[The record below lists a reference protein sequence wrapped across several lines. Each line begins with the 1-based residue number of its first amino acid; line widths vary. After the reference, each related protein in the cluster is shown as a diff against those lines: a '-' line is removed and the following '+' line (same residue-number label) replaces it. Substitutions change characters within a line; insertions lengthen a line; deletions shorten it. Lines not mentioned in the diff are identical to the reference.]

1 LSVSHHR
8 ALRIAVGQ
16 QISINRFFE
25 KSIIIGRQGDN
36 LGLGKFLLFFIG
48 NMKASEATNYYFQ
61 KAAKA
66 LHMQAQLE
74 RILMMPKREIK
85 VECVVE
91 LDNGEVASFRGF
103 RVQHDASRGP
113 MKGGLRYHPEVD
125 FDEVNSL
132 ASLMTWKTAVVNIPY
147 GGAKGGISCDPN
159 KMTHQE
165 LQRITRA
172 FIDEIHDL
180 IGPQLDIPAPDMGTN
195 GQTMAWIVDQYSK
208 YHGWTPAVVTG
219 KPLELGGSEGR
230 EAATG
235 QGVFYA
241 IEALMQDEQKNL
253 ADLTFAIQGFGNVGS
268 FVARFIH
275 EAGGKVVAISDASGA
290 ILNQMGIDVPAL
302 MLHYQAN
309 GTLNEFPGAE
319 PLQRDSLLGIEC
331 DVLIP
336 AALGGVLT
344 KENCKDIRAKYIIEA
359 ANGPTTPEAD
369 DHFRNVGKILLPDIF
384 VNAGGVVVSYFEW
397 VQNIQQFRWRLDRVN
412 TELKSAML
420 DAYRELRAI
429 CKQSDCDFRTA
440 AFQLAIT
447 RVASATALRGL
458 ETDSFCMIK

>member
-1 LSVSHHR
+1 
-8 ALRIAVGQ
+8 
-16 QISINRFFE
+16 
-25 KSIIIGRQGDN
+25 
-36 LGLGKFLLFFIG
+36 
-48 NMKASEATNYYFQ
+48 MKASEATNYYFQ
-61 KAAKA
+61 KAAKV
-66 LHMQAQLE
+66 LRMQSQLE
-74 RILMMPKREIK
+74 RILLLPRREIK

-91 LDNGEVASFRGF
+91 LDNGEVATFRGF
-103 RVQHDASRGP
+103 RVQHDSSRGP

-125 FDEVNSL
+125 YDEVNSL

-159 KMTHQE
+159 KLSHQE

-172 FIDEIHDL
+172 FVDEVHDL

-195 GQTMAWIVDQYSK
+195 AQTMAWIVDQYSK

-241 IEALMQDEQKNL
+241 IEALMQDEQKNIS
-253 ADLTFAIQGFGNVGS
+253 DLTFAIQGFGNVGS
-268 FVARFIH
+268 YVARFLFDVGAKI
-275 EAGGKVVAISDASGA
+275 VAISDAGGA
-290 ILNQMGIDVPAL
+290 ILNQAGINVPAL
-302 MLHYQAN
+302 LLHYQAH
-309 GTLNEFPGAE
+309 GTVAGFHQAE
-319 PLQRDSLLGIEC
+319 ALPRDQLLTVEC
-331 DVLIP
+331 DVIIP

-344 KENCKDIRAKYIIEA
+344 SENCQDVRAKYIIEA

-369 DHFRNVGKILLPDIF
+369 EYLQSAGKILLPDIF
-384 VNAGGVVVSYFEW
+384 ANAGGVVVSYFEW

-412 TELKSAML
+412 AELKSTIL

-429 CKQSDCDFRTA
+429 AKSSDCCFRTA

-458 ETDSFCMIK
+458 ETDSFCMIKP

>member
-1 LSVSHHR
+1 
-8 ALRIAVGQ
+8 
-16 QISINRFFE
+16 
-25 KSIIIGRQGDN
+25 
-36 LGLGKFLLFFIG
+36 
-48 NMKASEATNYYFQ
+48 MKASEATNYYFQ
-61 KAAKA
+61 KAAKE
-66 LHMQAQLE
+66 LQMQTQLE
-74 RILMMPKREIK
+74 RILMMPKREVK

-91 LDNGEVASFRGF
+91 LDSGEVASFRGF

-113 MKGGLRYHPEVD
+113 MKGGLRFHPEVD

-147 GGAKGGISCDPN
+147 GGAKGGINCDPN
-159 KMTHQE
+159 KMSHQE

-172 FIDEIHDL
+172 FIDEVHDL

-195 GQTMAWIVDQYSK
+195 AQTMAWIVDQYSK

-241 IEALMQDEQKNL
+241 IEALMHDEQKNL
-253 ADLTFAIQGFGNVGS
+253 SDLAFAIQGFGNVGS
-268 FVARFIH
+268 YVARFIH
-275 EAGGKVVAISDASGA
+275 EAGGKVVAISDANGA
-290 ILNQMGIDVPAL
+290 LLNQMGIDVNAL
-302 MLHYQAN
+302 MLHYQAT
-309 GTLNEFPGAE
+309 GTLAGFAGAE
-319 PLQRDSLLGIEC
+319 PLARDMLLTIEC

-344 KENCKDIRAKYIIEA
+344 GENCKEIRAQYIIEA

-369 DHFRNVGKILLPDIF
+369 EHFRKAGKILMPDIF

-412 TELKSAML
+412 TELKAAML

-429 CKQSDCDFRTA
+429 AKQSECDFRTA

-458 ETDSFCMIK
+458 ETDSFCMIKT

>member
-1 LSVSHHR
+1 
-8 ALRIAVGQ
+8 
-16 QISINRFFE
+16 
-25 KSIIIGRQGDN
+25 
-36 LGLGKFLLFFIG
+36 
-48 NMKASEATNYYFQ
+48 
-61 KAAKA
+61 
-66 LHMQAQLE
+66 
-74 RILMMPKREIK
+74 
-85 VECVVE
+85 
-91 LDNGEVASFRGF
+91 
-103 RVQHDASRGP
+103 

-125 FDEVNSL
+125 YDEVCSL

-147 GGAKGGISCDPN
+147 GGAKGGISCDAG
-159 KMTHQE
+159 KLSHQE

-172 FIDEIHDL
+172 FVDQIHDL

-241 IEALMQDEQKNL
+241 IEALMHDEQKNL

-275 EAGGKVVAISDASGA
+275 DAGGKVVAVSDASGA
-290 ILNQMGIDVPAL
+290 LLNQMGIDIPNL
-302 MLHYQAN
+302 MAHYQAT
-309 GTLNEFPGAE
+309 GCVSGFAQAQPME
-319 PLQRDSLLGIEC
+319 RDLLLTIDC

-344 KENCKDIRAKYIIEA
+344 GENCQDVKAHYIIEA

-369 DHFRNVGKILLPDIF
+369 EYFRKVGKILVPDIF
-384 VNAGGVVVSYFEW
+384 ANAGGVVVSYFEW

-412 TELKSAML
+412 TELKATML
-420 DAYRELRAI
+420 DAYREIRAI
-429 CKQSDCDFRTA
+429 AQSSNCCLRTA

-458 ETDSFCMIK
+458 ETDSFCMLKT